1 MNGAMMSRASRSSF
15 GVHQNA
21 LMDTGSSN
29 ASRMSFQMVANVM
42 QTIGGTRVRHGKCD
56 LAGIAEYQTNSYQG
70 ENEEREFLGLKGS
83 VLQSN
88 DKHRFNRK

>member
-21 LMDTGSSN
+21 LMDTGSSD

-42 QTIGGTRVRHGKCD
+42 QTIG
-56 LAGIAEYQTNSYQG
+56 
-70 ENEEREFLGLKGS
+70 
-83 VLQSN
+83 
-88 DKHRFNRK
+88 